1 VVAIPAVQSSCSYTS
16 SHANASTPVT
26 QYPVRRSL
34 CAAAQPHARL
44 ANARHRTVSSA
55 RKHTGGT
62 CRRTCGGVPRR
73 PSLLPAGHSRRP
85 ALSRPLLLCSAA
97 RRDASLLKL
106 EPPCAQAAADL
117 LAGVVTKPVL
127 CCTVM
132 LIRRHL
138 SQAHRS
144 KFVPRV
150 PVSVMGGF
158 RRRNARNSNFIPHG
172 ELEIVPKFKPPR
184 TG

>member
-1 VVAIPAVQSSCSYTS
+1 MFSIFLPHVALLIDKLPSY
-16 SHANASTPVT
+16 
-26 QYPVRRSL
+26 VRGSFGL
-34 CAAAQPHARL
+34 
-44 ANARHRTVSSA
+44 
-55 RKHTGGT
+55 
-62 CRRTCGGVPRR
+62 TCGGVPRR

-117 LAGVVTKPVL
+117 LDGVVTKPVL

-158 RRRNARNSNFIPHG
+158 RRRNARNSNFIPCKVQRDICKAHPWEINHVFR
-172 ELEIVPKFKPPR
+172 EL
-184 TG
+184 TS